1 MPPKLTQEHSNR
13 EVSTGLTSAD
23 AARLLKEHG
32 PNELRREEG
41 THPALI
47 FLAQL
52 KSPMIILLGV
62 AAVVSG
68 ALREW
73 PEAIAIIAIVVL
85 NAVVGFVQ
93 EYRAEKAVHA
103 LRNLTAPRARVLRDG
118 QATMLPAS
126 EVVPGDVVLLES
138 GDIVAA
144 DARVLEAHVLATV
157 EATLTGE
164 SMPVE
169 KNVTPSAP
177 DAPFAERNDRL
188 FMGTS
193 VATGSGRAL
202 VEGTGSKTEL
212 GKIAHLLSTATEQQT
227 PLQQQLEKVG
237 RSLVWLCLGVVAIVA
252 VLGLF
257 RGVPPLELLVSSI
270 SLAVAAVPE
279 GLPAIVTIA
288 LALGVQRMAAR
299 KVLVRK
305 LPAVEALGSTTI
317 ICTDKTGT
325 LTRGQMSLRELWCS
339 GDVNEPE
346 LLRIAASCCD
356 AELTDK
362 GGVGD
367 PTEVAILERARL
379 AGLERPELEKSNPR
393 RRVFPF
399 DAERKRMAIER
410 ADGVLYVKGAL
421 ELLLPLCTAGTSQAL
436 EQNTAF
442 SKRGL
447 RVLAVAVRRD
457 VKPDEKDLERDLT
470 LVGLLG
476 LADPPRPE
484 AVEAIAQARLAGIR
498 VVMMTGDHPTTA
510 EAIAREMKLI
520 QPDEG
525 PEGLVFARVTPE
537 DKLRIVRDF
546 KAKAEIVAM
555 TGDGTN
561 DAPALK
567 EAHVG
572 IAMGIA
578 GVEVTREAA
587 DMVLG
592 DDNFASIIAA
602 VKEGRG
608 IYDNI
613 RRALVYLLGGN
624 VGELLVTFGATVLG
638 LPLPLLA
645 LHLLWVNLVTDG
657 LPALALV
664 MEPASDEVLQRKPRR
679 PDAPMLGRPEWLRT
693 AAVGLLVGG
702 VSLIAFERVLDA
714 DSLEHARMVA
724 FSTLVFSQ
732 IFNAFAFRSF
742 DRVGFEVGFFKNP
755 RLLLVM
761 VLTIALHLGLVA
773 LPFTNQ
779 LFGLGPFSWK
789 LMLICLGLGLVPA
802 TVIELW
808 KLIRRPFRKKA

>member
-1 MPPKLTQEHSNR
+1 MPPKLPQEHSNR

-177 DAPFAERNDRL
+177 DAPLAERKDRL

-421 ELLLPLCTAGTSQAL
+421 ELLLPLCTAGTAQAL

-525 PEGLVFARVTPE
+525 PEGFVFARVTPV

-546 KAKAEIVAM
+546 KAKGEIVAM

-587 DMVLG
+587 DLVLG

-624 VGELLVTFGATVLG
+624 VGELLVTFVATVLG

-664 MEPASDEVLQRKPRR
+664 MEPASDEVLKRKPSARR
-679 PDAPMLGRPEWLRT
+679 ADAGQARVAAHGGRR
-693 AAVGLLVGG
+693 AVG
-702 VSLIAFERVLDA
+702 RW
-714 DSLEHARMVA
+714 
-724 FSTLVFSQ
+724 
-732 IFNAFAFRSF
+732 
-742 DRVGFEVGFFKNP
+742 
-755 RLLLVM
+755 RLAHRL
-761 VLTIALHLGLVA
+761 
-773 LPFTNQ
+773 
-779 LFGLGPFSWK
+779 
-789 LMLICLGLGLVPA
+789 
-802 TVIELW
+802 
-808 KLIRRPFRKKA
+808 

>member
-1 MPPKLTQEHSNR
+1 M
-13 EVSTGLTSAD
+13 
-23 AARLLKEHG
+23 
-32 PNELRREEG
+32 
-41 THPALI
+41 
-47 FLAQL
+47 
-52 KSPMIILLGV
+52 
-62 AAVVSG
+62 
-68 ALREW
+68 
-73 PEAIAIIAIVVL
+73 
-85 NAVVGFVQ
+85 
-93 EYRAEKAVHA
+93 
-103 LRNLTAPRARVLRDG
+103 
-118 QATMLPAS
+118 
-126 EVVPGDVVLLES
+126 
-138 GDIVAA
+138 
-144 DARVLEAHVLATV
+144 
-157 EATLTGE
+157 
-164 SMPVE
+164 
-169 KNVTPSAP
+169 
-177 DAPFAERNDRL
+177 
-188 FMGTS
+188 
-193 VATGSGRAL
+193 
-202 VEGTGSKTEL
+202 
-212 GKIAHLLSTATEQQT
+212 
-227 PLQQQLEKVG
+227 
-237 RSLVWLCLGVVAIVA
+237 
-252 VLGLF
+252 
-257 RGVPPLELLVSSI
+257 
-270 SLAVAAVPE
+270 
-279 GLPAIVTIA
+279 
-288 LALGVQRMAAR
+288 
-299 KVLVRK
+299 
-305 LPAVEALGSTTI
+305 
-317 ICTDKTGT
+317 TDK
-325 LTRGQMSLRELWCS
+325 
-339 GDVNEPE
+339 
-346 LLRIAASCCD
+346 RIH
-356 AELTDK
+356 L
-362 GGVGD
+362 
-367 PTEVAILERARL
+367 
-379 AGLERPELEKSNPR
+379 
-393 RRVFPF
+393 
-399 DAERKRMAIER
+399 
-410 ADGVLYVKGAL
+410 
-421 ELLLPLCTAGTSQAL
+421 
-436 EQNTAF
+436 
-442 SKRGL
+442 
-447 RVLAVAVRRD
+447 
-457 VKPDEKDLERDLT
+457 DEKDLERDLT

-525 PEGLVFARVTPE
+525 PEGFVFARVTPV

-546 KAKAEIVAM
+546 KAKGEIVAM

-624 VGELLVTFGATVLG
+624 VGELLVTFVATVLG

-664 MEPASDEVLQRKPRR
+664 MEPASDEVLKRKPRR

-714 DSLEHARMVA
+714 DSLEHVRMVA

-761 VLTIALHLGLVA
+761 VLTIALHLCLAHRHCLA
-773 LPFTNQ
+773 LPQRQPLQ
-779 LFGLGPFSWK
+779 LLH
-789 LMLICLGLGLVPA
+789 CLRLRQRHALAQPQ
-802 TVIELW
+802 
-808 KLIRRPFRKKA
+808 RQRQQQP